1 MRNVLLSAII
11 LCLFSTLTAAQIP
24 TSGNVFFGYSYYN
37 TDISGLGHNGLNG
50 WQGSLEGKIF
60 HGVGI
65 VADLGGHYG
74 SVPVVPPISP
84 TCVVVPCPGGSPPS
98 GSTHIYDALFGPR
111 FSASFGRFRPFAE
124 FEFGVSH
131 VATSPLGSGTSFADA
146 IRRRPRLP
154 PHSPH
159 RLAHPG
165 RLRTDPFLRR
175 SPKQCPHLHRHR
187 PSLLISCHRQ
197 TKAGSGWFAGSCFL
211 WPLKLELIT

>member
-1 MRNVLLSAII
+1 MRKILPTILLAV
-11 LCLFSTLTAAQIP
+11 FTTFAAAQVP

-37 TDISGLGHNGLNG
+37 TDISGLGRNGFNG

-74 SVPVVPPISP
+74 SIPVTPPIST
-84 TCVVVPCPGGSPPS
+84 TCVAVPCPGNPVS

-131 VATSPLGSGTSFADA
+131 VATSPFGSGTCFADSFGGGLDY
-146 IRRRPRLP
+146 RLVRPIAWRFQVDYL
-154 PHSPH
+154 ST
-159 RLAHPG
+159 RFFSSSQSNVRIATG
-165 RLRTDPFLRR
+165 IVLRF
-175 SPKQCPHLHRHR
+175 
-187 PSLLISCHRQ
+187 
-197 TKAGSGWFAGSCFL
+197 
-211 WPLKLELIT
+211 